1 MERTDGKA
9 ALDAREARLRTLLQ
23 NGLAGDGGEYRA
35 FLEALASHLRQFLR
49 RRLRNRADDVEDLV
63 QECLIAVHDKRHT
76 YDIAQPLTPW
86 LHAIARY
93 KLADH
98 FRRSRIEIA
107 TDDVDVE
114 IDLLAGSAEDATDA
128 SRDVAKLLARLPP
141 RQRLPIVHVK
151 LQGLTVAQTA
161 ALTGMSVSAV
171 KVGIHR
177 GLKALAALVRPRR

>member
-49 RRLRNRADDVEDLV
+49 RRLRNRA
-63 QECLIAVHDKRHT
+63 
-76 YDIAQPLTPW
+76 
-86 LHAIARY
+86 
-93 KLADH
+93 
-98 FRRSRIEIA
+98 
-107 TDDVDVE
+107 DDVDVE

>member
-23 NGLAGDGGEYRA
+23 NGLAGDGAAYRA
-35 FLEALASHLRQFLR
+35 FLEALASHLRQFLFFF
-49 RRLRNRADDVEDLV
+49 LRNRADDVEDLV

-76 YDIAQPLTPW
+76 YDIAQPRTPW

-98 FRRSRIEIA
+98 FRRARIELA

-114 IDLLAGSAEDATDA
+114 IDLFAASAENATDA

-141 RQRLPIVHVK
+141 RQTSSAYHDGPCGGLFRSCRDGDRL
-151 LQGLTVAQTA
+151 LDTA
-161 ALTGMSVSAV
+161 
-171 KVGIHR
+171 
-177 GLKALAALVRPRR
+177 RR